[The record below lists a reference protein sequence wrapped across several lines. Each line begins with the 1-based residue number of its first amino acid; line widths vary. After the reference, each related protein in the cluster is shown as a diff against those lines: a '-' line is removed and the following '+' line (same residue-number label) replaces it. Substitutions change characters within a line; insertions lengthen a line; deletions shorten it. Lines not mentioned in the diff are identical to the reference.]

1 MLMAGRKSIVVVAGL
16 VVIAGPI
23 VEELVFRGFL
33 QPLFSKTLGS
43 AAGILISAVLFG
55 LLHAPQSQWAWQV
68 ILAITVA
75 GAAFGYVRERT
86 GSTLASIAA
95 HVGFNATSF
104 AAYVATH

>member
-1 MLMAGRKSIVVVAGL
+1 MV
-16 VVIAGPI
+16 
-23 VEELVFRGFL
+23 
-33 QPLFSKTLGS
+33 
-43 AAGILISAVLFG
+43 
-55 LLHAPQSQWAWQV
+55 
-68 ILAITVA
+68 LAISLA